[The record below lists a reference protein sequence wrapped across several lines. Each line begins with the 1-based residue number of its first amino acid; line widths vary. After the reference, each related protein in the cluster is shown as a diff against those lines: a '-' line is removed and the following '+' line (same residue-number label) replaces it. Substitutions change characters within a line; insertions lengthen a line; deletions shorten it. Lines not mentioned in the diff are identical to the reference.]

1 MAQTKKDVN
10 KIITVLFLILCVLS
24 FILFVAILM
33 LPRFSSMERSI
44 ARLIFSSLAI
54 AAILSAGYRVLRSR
68 KSSIPQYAIKSFAN
82 AGNFPE
88 CTFLCENG
96 NLYCETG
103 DVLTV
108 SVPPYNDGTVPSL
121 SMRIVLGEK
130 AFLVASKDTLT
141 DDTIICPETELDFL
155 HFAEE
160 RAGAVTDTKLRFM
173 YFCTYDEEESEY
185 FINELAY
192 RKEKVYPIKTTEI
205 YPTDSPFY
213 YYVGKPIAHGFGA
226 PVLLK
231 KRKMNT
237 DKTLLAINRGTT
249 AALTPDGAFW
259 ADYERGESHE
269 IQFDF

>member
-1 MAQTKKDVN
+1 MTQTKKDVN
-10 KIITVLFLILCVLS
+10 KIITVLFLVLCVLS
-24 FILFVAILM
+24 FILYVVILM
-33 LPRFSSMERSI
+33 LPRFSSMVRSI
-44 ARLIFSSLAI
+44 ASLLFCALAI
-54 AAILSAGYRVLRSR
+54 ATILSAGYRVLRAK
-68 KSSIPQYAIKSFAN
+68 KSSIPQYAVKSSAT
-82 AGNFPE
+82 AEDFPE
-88 CTFLCENG
+88 CTFLCEHG

-103 DVLTV
+103 DVLTTYV
-108 SVPPYNDGTVPSL
+108 TLYNDGTVPSL

-130 AFLVASKDTLT
+130 AFLVVSKDTLT
-141 DDTIICPETELDFL
+141 DTITCPETELDFL

-173 YFCTYDEEESEY
+173 YFCTYDKEESEY
-185 FINELAY
+185 FIDELAY